1 MPALAAASVAAGR
14 CLTGRSA
21 AAVDASRP
29 AKRETGMALPGNIP
43 CEAIMESLADGV
55 FTVDTD
61 WNITF
66 FNRAAGDVAGIA
78 PAKALGRKCW
88 EVFHSSLCD
97 GACALRACIDGDKT
111 LANQAIF
118 IVRPDGTKV
127 PVSISAAPLRDA
139 SGRIVGGVE
148 TFRDISD
155 LTRLR
160 KELEGVCTLDDI
172 LTKNKALARTLALL
186 PKIAAS
192 ASPVLLL
199 GESGSGKELFAR
211 ALHTLS
217 PRRAGP
223 FVAVNCGAIPGEL
236 LESELF
242 GHVRGAFTDAKADRK
257 GRFALAKGGT
267 LFLDEVGDMPLA
279 LQVKLLRVLQEKS
292 FEPVGSDKSQPTDV
306 RILAA
311 TNRDLAAMAAT
322 GEFRRDLF
330 YRLGVARL
338 VLPALRERPEDIPL
352 LAAAFIDRFN
362 LVQAKAVTGLSE
374 AALKRLVRHDYPG
387 NVRELQNI
395 LEYAFILRGEGRIG
409 LEDLPDYLRAQP
421 GEAFLPAVSGTMQ
434 AIKHQAAV
442 ATLARHGGKPMAAC
456 RELGI
461 TKDTLRRILALG
473 PGE

>member
-1 MPALAAASVAAGR
+1 
-14 CLTGRSA
+14 
-21 AAVDASRP
+21 
-29 AKRETGMALPGNIP
+29 MALPRDIP

-66 FNRAAGDVAGIA
+66 FNRAAGDMAGIA

-97 GACALRACIDGDKT
+97 GSCALRACIEGDKT
-111 LANQAIF
+111 LSNQSIF
-118 IVRPDGTKV
+118 IVRPDGTKA

-139 SGRIVGGVE
+139 TGRIVGGVE

-160 KELEGVCTLDDI
+160 KELEGVCTVEDI
-172 LTKNKALARTLALL
+172 VTKNKGLARTLALL

-192 ASPVLLL
+192 PSPVLLL
-199 GESGSGKELFAR
+199 GESGTGKELFAR
-211 ALHTLS
+211 ALHNLS
-217 PRRAGP
+217 SRRNGP
-223 FVAVNCGAIPGEL
+223 FIAVNCAAIPGEL

-242 GHVRGAFTDAKADRK
+242 GHARGAFTDAKTERK
-257 GRFALAKGGT
+257 GRFETARGGT
-267 LFLDEVGDMPLA
+267 LFLDEVGDMPLP

-292 FEPVGSDKSQPTDV
+292 FEPLGSDASRTTDV
-306 RILAA
+306 RVVAA
-311 TNRDLAAMAAT
+311 TNRDLAAMAAA

-338 VLPALRERPEDIPL
+338 VLPPLRERPEDIPL
-352 LAAAFIDRFN
+352 LAAAFIERFN
-362 LVQAKAVTGLSE
+362 LLQAKAVSGLAE
-374 AALKRLVRHDYPG
+374 PALKRLLRHDYPG

-395 LEYAFILRGEGRIG
+395 LEYAFILRGQGLIG
-409 LEDLPDYLRAQP
+409 LTDLPDYL
-421 GEAFLPAVSGTMQ
+421 LPARETSLPVAASGTMR
-434 AIKHQAAV
+434 AVKHQAAQ
-442 ATLARHGGKPMAAC
+442 AALARNRGKRMETC

-461 TKDTLRRILALG
+461 TKDTLRRILDQG
-473 PGE
+473 PGYE

>member
-1 MPALAAASVAAGR
+1 
-14 CLTGRSA
+14 
-21 AAVDASRP
+21 
-29 AKRETGMALPGNIP
+29 MALPRDIP

-66 FNRAAGDVAGIA
+66 FNRAAGVVAGIP
-78 PAKALGRKCW
+78 PAEALGRKCW
-88 EVFHSSLCD
+88 EVLHSSLCD
-97 GACALRACIDGDKT
+97 GACALRACIEGERT
-111 LANQAIF
+111 LSNQSIF

-127 PVSISAAPLRDA
+127 PVSISAAPLRDG

-155 LTRLR
+155 LARLR
-160 KELEGVCTLDDI
+160 KELEGVCTLEDI
-172 LTKNKALARTLALL
+172 ITKNKGLARTLELL

-192 ASPVLLL
+192 GSSVLLL
-199 GESGSGKELFAR
+199 GESGTGKELFAR
-211 ALHTLS
+211 ALHSLS

-223 FVAVNCGAIPGEL
+223 FVAVNCGAIPAEL

-257 GRFALAKGGT
+257 GRFELARGGT

-279 LQVKLLRVLQEKS
+279 LQVKLLRVLQEKVV
-292 FEPVGSDKSQPTDV
+292 EPLGSEKSLSTDV
-306 RILAA
+306 RVVAA
-311 TNRDLAAMAAT
+311 TNRDLAAMAAS

-338 VLPALRERPEDIPL
+338 VLPPLRDRPEDIPL
-352 LAAAFIDRFN
+352 LAATFIERLN
-362 LVQAKAVTGLSE
+362 LLQAKAVAGLAD
-374 AALKRLVRHDYPG
+374 AALKRLMRHDYPG

-395 LEYAFILRGEGRIG
+395 LEYAFILRGQGRIG
-409 LEDLPDYLRAQP
+409 LEDLPDYLRPEP
-421 GEAFLPAVSGTMQ
+421 GEAASPAASGTMRAIKFQ
-434 AIKHQAAV
+434 AITAL
-442 ATLARHGGKPMAAC
+442 LARNGGRRMEAC

-461 TKDTLRRILALG
+461 TKDTLRRILEAG
-473 PGE
+473 PGA

>member
-1 MPALAAASVAAGR
+1 
-14 CLTGRSA
+14 
-21 AAVDASRP
+21 
-29 AKRETGMALPGNIP
+29 MALPRDLP

-66 FNRAAGDVAGIA
+66 FNRAAGNVTGIA
-78 PAKALGRKCW
+78 PDEALGRKCW

-97 GACALRACIDGDKT
+97 GACALRSCIEGDKT
-111 LANQAIF
+111 LSNQAIF

-155 LTRLR
+155 LARLR
-160 KELEGVCTLDDI
+160 KELEGVYTLEDI
-172 LTKNKALARTLALL
+172 ITKNKAMARTLDLL

-192 ASPVLLL
+192 GSAVLLL
-199 GESGSGKELFAR
+199 GESGTGKELFAR
-211 ALHTLS
+211 ALHNLS
-217 PRRAGP
+217 PRRQGP

-242 GHVRGAFTDAKADRK
+242 GHVRGAFTDAKTDRK
-257 GRFALAKGGT
+257 GRFELARGGT

-279 LQVKLLRVLQEKS
+279 LQVKLLRVLQEKV
-292 FEPVGSDKSQPTDV
+292 FEPLGSEKSLPADV
-306 RILAA
+306 RIVAA
-311 TNRDLAAMAAT
+311 TNRDLAAMAEA
-322 GEFRRDLF
+322 GQFRRDLF

-338 VLPALRERPEDIPL
+338 VLPPLRDRPEDIPL
-352 LAAAFIDRFN
+352 LAAAFIERFN
-362 LVQAKAVTGLSE
+362 LLQAKAVTGLSD

-395 LEYAFILRGEGRIG
+395 LEYAFILRGAGQIG
-409 LEDLPDYLRAQP
+409 LEDLPDYLRPASQEPEQP
-421 GEAFLPAVSGTMQ
+421 AASGTLR
-434 AIKHQAAV
+434 AIKYQAVQAV
-442 ATLARHGGKPMAAC
+442 LARNSGKRMAAC

-473 PGE
+473 PGPSPE

>member
-1 MPALAAASVAAGR
+1 M
-14 CLTGRSA
+14 T
-21 AAVDASRP
+21 
-29 AKRETGMALPGNIP
+29 LPRDIP

-66 FNRAAGDVAGIA
+66 FNRAAGTVAGID
-78 PAKALGRKCW
+78 PAAAVGRKCW

-97 GACALRACIDGDKT
+97 GACAMRACIEADT
-111 LANQAIF
+111 TMSNRSIF

-139 SGRIVGGVE
+139 SGRVVGGVE

-155 LTRLR
+155 LARLR
-160 KELEGVCTLDDI
+160 KELEGVFTLEDI
-172 LTKNKALARTLALL
+172 VTKNREMARVLELL

-199 GESGSGKELFAR
+199 GESGTGKELCAR

-217 PRRAGP
+217 PRGAGP
-223 FVAVNCGAIPGEL
+223 FVAVNCGAIPAEL

-242 GHVRGAFTDAKADRK
+242 GHVRGAFTDARADRK
-257 GRFALAKGGT
+257 GRFALARGGT

-279 LQVKLLRVLQEKS
+279 LQVKLLRVLQEKAM
-292 FEPVGSDKSQPTDV
+292 EPVGSDATVAVDV
-306 RILAA
+306 RVVAA
-311 TNRDLAAMAAT
+311 TNRDLAAMAAS

-330 YRLGVARL
+330 YRLGVARI
-338 VLPALRERPEDIPL
+338 VLPPLRDRPEDIPL
-352 LAAAFIDRFN
+352 LAATFIDRFN
-362 LVQAKAVTGLSE
+362 LLQAKAVAGLTE

-395 LEYAFILRGEGRIG
+395 LEYAFILRGHGRIG
-409 LEDLPDYLRAQP
+409 LDDLPDYLRP
-421 GEAFLPAVSGTMQ
+421 EGPAPAGPPAPATMR
-434 AIKHQAAV
+434 AVKHQAAV
-442 ATLARHGGKPMAAC
+442 AALARHGGRRMEAC
-456 RELGI
+456 RELGV
-461 TKDTLRRILALG
+461 TKDTLRRILVLG
-473 PGE
+473 PGV